1 MRVAHI
7 ITGIGEGGAQAVL
20 SRLCLNDPRNEHT
33 VICMMQEARYG
44 RLLAERGVRV
54 VYLGMPRGKLRLGPL
69 VRLWRL
75 LRQERFD
82 VVQTW
87 MYHADLLGG
96 LVSRLAGVPRV
107 CWGIR
112 HSGLVPGESPRS
124 TIAVARLCARLS
136 PWLPHAIVCCA
147 ENAARVHREL
157 GYCSHKLHVIPNG
170 YALDDLMPQP
180 EIGVA
185 LRDALGISRTTVLI
199 GMVGRLN
206 VQKHHE
212 NLLDAL
218 VTLRRQGEDVRCL
231 LVGEGVSA
239 EVPDVARWLASR
251 GLENTVIA
259 LGTRTDIP
267 AVMNAL
273 DLHVLSSAFGE
284 GFPNVL
290 AEAMACGTPC
300 VTTDVGDA
308 ARIVGDTGWVVPPRD
323 SEVLAAAIG
332 LALRERREQPE
343 AWLARQARGHRR
355 IHAEYGLERMV
366 DAYRKLWRAA
376 PPHDTLAP
384 RTEGASR

>member
-20 SRLCLNDPRNEHT
+20 CRLCINDTRNEHT

-44 RLLAERGVRV
+44 RLLAERGIRV
-54 VYLGMPRGKLRLGPL
+54 VYLGMPRGKLRIGPL

-75 LRQERFD
+75 LRRERFD

-96 LVSRLAGVPRV
+96 LVSRLAGVPRI

-112 HSGLVPGESPRS
+112 HSGLVPGESSRS
-124 TIAVARLCARLS
+124 TIAVARLCAMLS

-147 ENAARVHREL
+147 DNAAWMHQKL
-157 GYCSHKLHVIPNG
+157 GYCGHKLHVIPNG
-170 YALDDLMPQP
+170 YALDDLMPDP
-180 EIGVA
+180 EGGGG
-185 LRDALGISRTTVLI
+185 LRDALGVPRNTVLI

-218 VTLRRQGEDVRCL
+218 VKLRSQGEEVRCL
-231 LVGEGVSA
+231 LVGEGVRHDM
-239 EVPDVARWLASR
+239 PDVARWLTSR
-251 GLENTVIA
+251 GLENTVNA

-267 AVMNAL
+267 AIMNAL

-284 GFPNVL
+284 GFPNVV

-308 ARIVGDTGWVVPPRD
+308 ARIVGDIGWVVPPRD
-323 SEVLAAAIG
+323 SEALAAAIG
-332 LALRERREQPE
+332 EALRERREQPE
-343 AWLARQARGHRR
+343 AWLARQARAHRH

-366 DAYRKLWRAA
+366 EAYRQLWRAGT
-376 PPHDTLAP
+376 PHDTLEP
-384 RTEGASR
+384 QTEGAPR

>member
-54 VYLGMPRGKLRLGPL
+54 IYLGMLRGKLRLGPL

-136 PWLPHAIVCCA
+136 PWLPHRSEEHTSELQSRPHLVC
-147 ENAARVHREL
+147 
-157 GYCSHKLHVIPNG
+157 
-170 YALDDLMPQP
+170 
-180 EIGVA
+180 
-185 LRDALGISRTTVLI
+185 
-199 GMVGRLN
+199 RL
-206 VQKHHE
+206 
-212 NLLDAL
+212 LLEK
-218 VTLRRQGEDVRCL
+218 TH
-231 LVGEGVSA
+231 
-239 EVPDVARWLASR
+239 P
-251 GLENTVIA
+251 
-259 LGTRTDIP
+259 
-267 AVMNAL
+267 
-273 DLHVLSSAFGE
+273 
-284 GFPNVL
+284 
-290 AEAMACGTPC
+290 
-300 VTTDVGDA
+300 
-308 ARIVGDTGWVVPPRD
+308 
-323 SEVLAAAIG
+323 EVLCQ
-332 LALRERREQPE
+332 LFRLT
-343 AWLARQARGHRR
+343 
-355 IHAEYGLERMV
+355 
-366 DAYRKLWRAA
+366 DFSS
-376 PPHDTLAP
+376 T
-384 RTEGASR
+384 